1 MNRKVKK
8 CIKYYLKNISSREYK
23 NHIEKSEKMGRVNH
37 QKYVEEKEP
46 QYKDRVDYYDN
57 YEISSVMMFDVLSNE
72 GIVKLLK
79 KLYSLP
85 KRKFKVKCNYRKP
98 SLKNKYDYIHLQ
110 YSSAGYGSF
119 AEIELNGDKYIK
131 SIKIRWSQI
140 NSYFAF
146 MEYSF
151 TLKKI
156 LNDELYNEFIY
167 DNLKTL
173 NARDFLV
180 WYNLNKQNKR
190 ENYSILDEMQITYLP
205 LIFQHYITSY
215 LYSEKG
221 KTNPLINLIYKTRKE
236 PIIIDNIYLFYIESF
251 YNKKENYIITRD
263 NDGVNNYLLAGNSKI
278 PYFNVC
284 RYISDYG
291 NNFYYKLFGK
301 IELRIFEQEFSKFI
315 TGRKKIIY
323 NSTFMRLHNKLQSL
337 SNYENRRFFGNYVK
351 LSDEWDFY
359 HGNEKKS
366 LDDYN
371 EGIVDEFEGIYREN
385 FSYLKLLS
393 EINTIKSNRSNN
405 IVVTIV
411 AIIAM
416 IISLIALI
424 K

>member
-8 CIKYYLKNISSREYK
+8 CIKYYFKNINSNEYK
-23 NHIEKSEKMGRVNH
+23 DYKKESEKIGKENY

-46 QYKDRVDYYDN
+46 QYKDRKDYYDD
-57 YEISSVMMFDVLSNE
+57 YKISSVMMFDVLSND

-85 KRKFKVKCNYRKP
+85 KSKFKVKCYYKKP
-98 SLKNKYDYIHLQ
+98 PLNNKYDYIHLQ
-110 YSSAGYGSF
+110 YSSTGYGLF
-119 AEIELNGDKYIK
+119 AEIELNGDKYIR
-131 SIKIRWSQI
+131 SIKICWSQI
-140 NSYFAF
+140 NNYFAF
-146 MEYSF
+146 IEYSF
-151 TLKKI
+151 TLKRILDDKI
-156 LNDELYNEFIY
+156 YNEFIY
-167 DNLKTL
+167 DNIKTL
-173 NARDFLV
+173 NSRDFLV

-190 ENYSILDEMQITYLP
+190 ENYSILDEMQTTYFP

-236 PIIIDNIYLFYIESF
+236 PIILDNMYLCNFESF

-263 NDGVNNYLLAGNSKI
+263 YDGVNNYLLAGNSKI
-278 PYFNVC
+278 PCFSVC

-291 NNFYYKLFGK
+291 NNFYYKLFGEL
-301 IELRIFEQEFSKFI
+301 ELRIFEQEFSKFI
-315 TGRKKIIY
+315 TGRRKITY
-323 NSTFMRLHNKLQSL
+323 NATFKRLHNKLQSI
-337 SNYENRRFFGNYVK
+337 SSHANRRFSSIYIN

-359 HGNEKKS
+359 IGNEKKN
-366 LDDYN
+366 LGDYN
-371 EGIVDEFEGIYREN
+371 EGVIDEFEGIYREN
-385 FSYLKLLS
+385 FTYLKLLS
-393 EINTIKSNRSNN
+393 EMNTIKSNRINN
-405 IVVTIV
+405 IIVTMV